1 VQLVPA
7 AKVYKGSPA
16 LFSRM
21 VPLLVEAAFT
31 VALAEAA
38 PVVAVVPEVAAP
50 ELPVLA
56 AVDVVALLGLED
68 PQAARTR
75 ATAAKAATAV
85 PGRARREKPCRAGRP
100 GCLSVASSS

>member
-1 VQLVPA
+1 
-7 AKVYKGSPA
+7 
-16 LFSRM
+16 M

-31 VALAEAA
+31 VALAEA
-38 PVVAVVPEVAAP
+38 PVVLEEAPAP